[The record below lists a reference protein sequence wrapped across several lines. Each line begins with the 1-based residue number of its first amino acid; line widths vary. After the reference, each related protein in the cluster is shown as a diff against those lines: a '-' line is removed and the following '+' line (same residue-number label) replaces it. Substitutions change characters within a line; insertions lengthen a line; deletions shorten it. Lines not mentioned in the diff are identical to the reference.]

1 MTKDFWTKFVNYLQT
16 FRLLQRKSLVKI
28 SENVSW
34 LFLDKFIK
42 ILIGLIVSTWVTRY
56 LGPSRFGIYSYAV
69 AFVALFT
76 PLSGLGLANIIVRN
90 IVREPEKKYE
100 YLGTAFFLQFLS
112 SVVSYG
118 LSLLIIFLSKPD
130 DLQLKIIIAILS
142 GMLVFRAWGDTL
154 NYWFQSQIQSKFTVW
169 SSILASITIALI
181 RISLILLEAPLVAFA
196 WAMLFEVILVSLFL
210 TIFYNL
216 NNEKIIQWK
225 IRISQAKSLL
235 KDSWPLILSGMAVVF
250 YMKIDQIML
259 GNMTSEAE
267 LGLYSSAVQLSEL
280 WYFIPVA
287 IASSFYPAVISSRDN
302 QTKIEYKQRM
312 QLFFDLM
319 AAIAYVIMFITYVFA
334 PWVVSVLYGA
344 DYIESGTI
352 LRVHIWAFIFVS
364 LGVARSNWLLAENM
378 VKFSMYATLLGA
390 VVNIGLNFWLIP
402 KFAGLGA
409 AWTTVISYSI
419 SAFFSSI
426 ISPKV
431 RHLFTQQSLALF
443 VPFRLRSTWT
453 LIKGQIKG

>member
-16 FRLLQRKSLVKI
+16 FRLLQRTSLVKI

-90 IVREPEKKYE
+90 IVREPEQKYE

-181 RISLILLEAPLVAFA
+181 RISLILLEAHLVAFA

-216 NNEKIIQWK
+216 NNEKIIQWR

-259 GNMTSEAE
+259 GNMTSDAE

-319 AAIAYVIMFITYVFA
+319 AAIAYVIMFITYIFA

-352 LRVHIWAFIFVS
+352 LRVHIWAFMFVS

-378 VKFSMYATLLGA
+378 VKFSMFATLLGA

-409 AWTTVISYSI
+409 AWATVISYSI
-419 SAFFSSI
+419 SAFFSSM